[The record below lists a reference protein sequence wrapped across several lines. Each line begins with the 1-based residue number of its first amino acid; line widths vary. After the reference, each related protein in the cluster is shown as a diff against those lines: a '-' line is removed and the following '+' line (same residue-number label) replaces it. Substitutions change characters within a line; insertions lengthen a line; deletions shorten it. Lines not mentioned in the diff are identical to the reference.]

1 MYQHRMTFRVIY
13 KFQASFVLV
22 DSVRLSMYRHA
33 SKNTTPQTKSHA
45 AQTELRIQAENH
57 LNTSSMDATDYK
69 QNAEERKQKKN
80 WQSGA
85 LIDWWWYFMTKI
97 ACIAMRLG

>member
-69 QNAEERKQKKN
+69 QNAEEQKQKKKTGN
-80 WQSGA
+80 
-85 LIDWWWYFMTKI
+85 LV
-97 ACIAMRLG
+97 R